1 MALGTC
7 NHEAVSVWELEW
19 QEEKGWNLG
28 FLKRLISTVVDSATV
43 PVVDLTAWQQWHLG
57 I

>member
-1 MALGTC
+1 MALGIC

-43 PVVDLTAWQQWHLG
+43 PVVDLTARQQWH
-57 I
+57 